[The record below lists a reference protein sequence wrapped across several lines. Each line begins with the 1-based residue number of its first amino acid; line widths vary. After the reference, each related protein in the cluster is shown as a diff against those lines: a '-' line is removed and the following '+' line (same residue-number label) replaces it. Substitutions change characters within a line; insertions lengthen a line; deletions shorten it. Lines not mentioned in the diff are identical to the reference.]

1 MNPNEET
8 PPRAAALIVA
18 AGRGIRAG
26 GEIPK
31 QYQPIAGKSVIARAV
46 AAFLDHPR
54 IGHVHLVIS
63 DDDREL
69 AVDALGTL
77 MARVTLGR
85 GGDSRQASVRA
96 GLEQMVDTGCELV
109 LVHDAA
115 RPLVPAPM
123 IDRVLDALADSPGA
137 SPALPVVDSI
147 RRGTEWIEE
156 VVPRDGL
163 WRVQTPQGF
172 HFNALLDAHRTAS
185 EDATDDAEIFRA
197 AGLAVRIVDGDE
209 RAMKITGPADFAL
222 AERMMDQAS
231 VTGSGF
237 DVHRFGPGDHVWL
250 CGIAVPHTQGLI
262 GHSDADAGLHALTDA
277 ILGAIGDGDIGAH
290 FPPSDPRWKGAASD
304 RFLAHAA
311 DLVAA
316 AGGRILHCDVTLI
329 CERPKIGPHRD
340 AMVARIAD
348 ILSAHT
354 PRVSVKATTTEG
366 LGFTGRGEGIAA
378 QAVATVRLPIGGSI

>member
-1 MNPNEET
+1 M
-8 PPRAAALIVA
+8 L
-18 AGRGIRAG
+18 
-26 GEIPK
+26 
-31 QYQPIAGKSVIARAV
+31 ARSV
-46 AAFLDHPR
+46 AAFLGHPR

-63 DDDREL
+63 EDDRER
-69 AVDALGTL
+69 AVEALGPL
-77 MARVTLGR
+77 LARVTLGR

-96 GLEQMVDTGCELV
+96 GLEQMVDIGCDRV

-115 RPLVPAPM
+115 RPLVPAAM

-137 SPALPVVDSI
+137 CPALPVVDSI
-147 RRGTEWIEE
+147 RRGGEWIED

-172 HFNALLDAHRTAS
+172 YFNDLLSAHRTVS
-185 EDATDDAEIFRA
+185 ETATDDAEIFRA
-197 AGLAVRIVDGDE
+197 AGLAVKIVEGDE

-222 AERMMDQAS
+222 AERMMDHAS

-250 CGIAVPHTQGLI
+250 CGIAVPHTEGLI

-290 FPPSDPRWKGAASD
+290 FPPGDPRWKGAASD

-316 AGGRILHCDVTLI
+316 AGGRILHCDVTLV

-348 ILSAHT
+348 ILAAHA

-378 QAVATVRLPIGGSI
+378 QAVATVRLPIGDNI